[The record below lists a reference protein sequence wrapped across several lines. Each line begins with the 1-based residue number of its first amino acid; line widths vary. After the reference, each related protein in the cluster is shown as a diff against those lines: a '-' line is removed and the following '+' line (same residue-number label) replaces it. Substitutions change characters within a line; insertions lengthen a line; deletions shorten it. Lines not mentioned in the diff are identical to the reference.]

1 MNLNNIYCSCP
12 DKLLFVLSVQMAV
25 KKCKH
30 LDVSNVMA
38 VNNLS
43 DY

>member
-1 MNLNNIYCSCP
+1 
-12 DKLLFVLSVQMAV
+12 MAV

-43 DY
+43 DYWEIVAMYV